1 MRKKLDLQQKT
12 DTELVDLLHQQ
23 QKKLRE
29 LGFDLQLRKL
39 KQVRKVREVKK
50 NIARV
55 LTLINQNKIK

>member
-1 MRKKLDLQQKT
+1 MKKKLDLQQKT
-12 DTELVDLLHQQ
+12 GAELIDLLHQQ
-23 QKKLRE
+23 RKKLRE

-50 NIARV
+50 NIARI

>member
-29 LGFDLQLRKL
+29 LGFELQLRKL